1 MPAEN
6 LEEQGLEKN
15 PDLNLAQLKFSLT
28 LSDFKNDSKMKEE
41 LMQAIQKDSKCYEYF
56 CIFFC
61 LCDGKYN
68 LSFEVIL
75 ILSLNI
81 AIGV

>member
-28 LSDFKNDSKMKEE
+28 LNDFKNDSKIKEE
-41 LMQAIQKDSKCYEYF
+41 LMQAIQKDSKWLLVLGWVSWSFFYF
-56 CIFFC
+56 YFRRNNYWDIDLFW
-61 LCDGKYN
+61 
-68 LSFEVIL
+68 E
-75 ILSLNI
+75 
-81 AIGV
+81 